1 MLLEVLASTFHQSSL
16 LLKLWN
22 DLNLEIISDIITW
35 ILNDSPTLWHILYD
49 TSSFPYK
56 MKIFR
61 IRQFQ

>member
-49 TSSFPYK
+49 T
-56 MKIFR
+56 
-61 IRQFQ
+61 